1 MGGTQG
7 KENAVYLAFRDIR
20 ASVGRFVL
28 IGSVVGLVTLLIVM
42 LTGLTA
48 GLGKQNTSA
57 LEELGPDRFIATT
70 SDDGEFS
77 FTGSAVGADATARWE
92 ATDGMDAVTPLGI
105 TQTRMTSGGG
115 EGKPRSPWP
124 SSACPPAPRWTVRQ
138 SPRAASS
145 FPRT

>member
-57 LEELGPDRFIATT
+57 LEELGPDRSSPPPRA
-70 SDDGEFS
+70 
-77 FTGSAVGADATARWE
+77 TGS
-92 ATDGMDAVTPLGI
+92 
-105 TQTRMTSGGG
+105 S
-115 EGKPRSPWP
+115 RSPGP
-124 SSACPPAPRWTVRQ
+124 LSGRTPPPAGRPQTAWT
-138 SPRAASS
+138 P
-145 FPRT
+145 